1 MEIVFQERRNEWSGD
16 VTARLHSGPT
26 WGSCCW
32 GEGETSECAVFFTS
46 GHIWPLRFRQ
56 EVGTELGVGYRADFY
71 QSSFAR

>member
-32 GEGETSECAVFFTS
+32 GEGETSECAVFFYLWS
-46 GHIWPLRFRQ
+46 HLAP
-56 EVGTELGVGYRADFY
+56 EVQAGSRYGAGSRV
-71 QSSFAR
+71 QS